1 MFRPS
6 RYNGRMPLAIGI
18 VACSAP
24 GAALCYETICTE
36 AQELLGPHEH
46 PEVSMHAFSFGTHVK
61 LLQIGDWNAIA
72 QLMLESVTK
81 LASIG
86 AEFAI
91 CPDNTVHQA
100 LALVEPMSPIPWLHI
115 ADAVADEAKRK
126 GFKRLAVLGTRY
138 LMEGPVYREK
148 LAAAGIEWRIPPT
161 AERER
166 INSIIFDE
174 LVYSRVTPSSQA
186 ELSAVIDKLR
196 ETESCDAVVLG
207 CTELPLA
214 VTAGVSSLPTLDS
227 TRLLARAAI
236 RHSASG

>member
-1 MFRPS
+1 
-6 RYNGRMPLAIGI
+6 MPLAIGI

-36 AQELLGPHEH
+36 AQQLLGPHEH
-46 PEVSMHAFSFGTHVK
+46 PEVAMHAFSFGTHVT
-61 LLQIGDWNAIA
+61 LLQAGDWHGIA
-72 QLMLESVTK
+72 RLMLESVTK

-86 AEFAI
+86 AQFAV

-100 LALVEPMSPIPWLHI
+100 LPLMESKSPIPWLHI
-115 ADAVADEAKRK
+115 ADAVADEANQK

-138 LMEGPVYREK
+138 LMEGPVYRER
-148 LAAAGIEWRIPPT
+148 LGAAGIDWRIPAP
-161 AERER
+161 AARER

-174 LVYSRVTPSSQA
+174 LVYRRVTPSSQR
-186 ELSAVIDKLR
+186 ELSAVIDMLR

-214 VTAGVSSLPTLDS
+214 VTPDDSSLPTLDS